1 MKINKALSKLWDHS
15 GIKKI
20 KGISTDSRTIKSGE
34 LFVPLSGDNFNGH
47 KFIKAALKRGA
58 KLYLYSEE
66 EYKGPKGI
74 KVEDTLEA
82 YCLIALEYRKAVDCT
97 VVGITGS
104 TGKTTTKNLLHDILD
119 SAGKKVHSTYSNENN
134 MIGVPKTILAMPED
148 TQYLILEMGTNH
160 FGEIEAET
168 MASSPDVGMIVNI
181 GPSHLEFFGD
191 LQGIYREKTTLLREV
206 LKKEGKVF
214 VPNDPMFE
222 EFFGLDNVFTVD
234 GEIRGGKLFMELP
247 FEFSMSLS
255 SVTAFYHH
263 NILFAAAA
271 AIGFGIDGKDVEDA
285 ILSHRFIR
293 MSEFEWNGKTVIDDS
308 YNANPVS
315 YEKALRYL
323 FSLKG
328 RKALVIGRM
337 LEMGDSEKIYEQE
350 IFSFIESNTPSLVI
364 AKGSFATDIP
374 NDWIRA
380 KKQAKILDILKKR
393 SDEYD
398 IVFLK
403 GSHGTEVYK
412 VAKLMEK
419 EI

>member
-1 MKINKALSKLWDHS
+1 
-15 GIKKI
+15 
-20 KGISTDSRTIKSGE
+20 
-34 LFVPLSGDNFNGH
+34 
-47 KFIKAALKRGA
+47 
-58 KLYLYSEE
+58 
-66 EYKGPKGI
+66 
-74 KVEDTLEA
+74 
-82 YCLIALEYRKAVDCT
+82 
-97 VVGITGS
+97 
-104 TGKTTTKNLLHDILD
+104 
-119 SAGKKVHSTYSNENN
+119 
-134 MIGVPKTILAMPED
+134 
-148 TQYLILEMGTNH
+148 
-160 FGEIEAET
+160 
-168 MASSPDVGMIVNI
+168 
-181 GPSHLEFFGD
+181 
-191 LQGIYREKTTLLREV
+191 
-206 LKKEGKVF
+206 
-214 VPNDPMFE
+214 
-222 EFFGLDNVFTVD
+222 
-234 GEIRGGKLFMELP
+234 
-247 FEFSMSLS
+247 
-255 SVTAFYHH
+255 
-263 NILFAAAA
+263 
-271 AIGFGIDGKDVEDA
+271 
-285 ILSHRFIR
+285 

-412 VAKLMEK
+412 VAKLMKK